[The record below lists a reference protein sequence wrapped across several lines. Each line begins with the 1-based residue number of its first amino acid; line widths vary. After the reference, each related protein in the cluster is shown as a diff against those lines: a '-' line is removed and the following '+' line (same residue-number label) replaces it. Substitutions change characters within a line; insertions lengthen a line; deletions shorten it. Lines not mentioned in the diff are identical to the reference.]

1 VTISSRLQHEL
12 AFQLIAS
19 TEENSVQVVRQQV
32 AYEGEKQKAK
42 NP

>member
-1 VTISSRLQHEL
+1 VTISSRLQREL
-12 AFQLIAS
+12 AFQLIAG
-19 TEENSVQVVRQQV
+19 TKENLTQVVRQQV